1 MNATADTGTAKALA
15 RSLRSAVIPV
25 LTCLATLGALTA
37 WTSAGNAGRPRGLE
51 VSQGRIFT
59 PLREGATS
67 AFFTIRNT
75 GEVTETLTGVTTARG
90 TRAMLS
96 RNITT
101 SGGARSMR
109 MVPYISVPP
118 RSTLRMSPFA
128 LNVMVTPHRRS
139 SRTNAC
145 ASRSTSRTAAPSRSR
160 PSPYAPETSLT
171 GLDAG
176 EQRRTAAPRAVGA
189 QDHRSLVMQPSL
201 PRRPDGHRPQ
211 RLRRCRAR
219 QRRLPAGRSCSLQQ
233 RDQTLA
239 RPGDPGAH
247 SPQRT
252 TDHGC
257 RLGVRRAPRSWV
269 RTNASRRCP
278 SITASSSLSATPSSN
293 PGRPRGCAFSTAAS
307 QSSAPESR
315 GRHELARMRS
325 ATARRAMVSSHVR
338 AEDLPSNP
346 GRLRSARR

>member
-109 MVPYISVPP
+109 MVPYMSVPP

-128 LNVMVTPHRRS
+128 LNVMVTP
-139 SRTNAC
+139 
-145 ASRSTSRTAAPSRSR
+145 APKV
-160 PSPYAPETSLT
+160 E
-171 GLDAG
+171 
-176 EQRRTAAPRAVGA
+176 
-189 QDHRSLVMQPSL
+189 
-201 PRRPDGHRPQ
+201 PDQ
-211 RLRRCRAR
+211 RLRF
-219 QRRLPAGRSCSLQQ
+219 
-233 RDQTLA
+233 TLHFEDRGPVTVEA
-239 RPGDPGAH
+239 VAVRPGD
-247 SPQRT
+247 
-252 TDHGC
+252 
-257 RLGVRRAPRSWV
+257 
-269 RTNASRRCP
+269 
-278 SITASSSLSATPSSN
+278 
-293 PGRPRGCAFSTAAS
+293 
-307 QSSAPESR
+307 
-315 GRHELARMRS
+315 
-325 ATARRAMVSSHVR
+325 
-338 AEDLPSNP
+338 
-346 GRLRSARR
+346 LR